1 MGVDIHMYMG
11 YKGKE
16 VILFKKKEGRFGEI
30 PIYDGRNYDLF
41 EYIQEHCFSLDEN
54 LPIPDPIK
62 KTYIVEKE
70 WCYGFREITLADMAL
85 HIILHEE
92 DERTD
97 DEREG
102 FEAFKNL
109 FEQAKTYFN
118 LWNDGD
124 YEPSFSNVKL
134 YMWFDN

>member
-1 MGVDIHMYMG
+1 MGTDIHMYMG
-11 YKGKE
+11 YKGKK
-16 VILFKKKEGRFGEI
+16 VILFKKQEDRFDEI

-62 KTYIVEKE
+62 AIYKVDKE
-70 WCYGFREITLADMAL
+70 WCYGFKEMSLADMAL
-85 HIILHEE
+85 HILLREGDDRIE
-92 DERTD
+92 

-102 FEAFKNL
+102 FEAFKDL
-109 FEQAKTYFN
+109 YKQAKIYFN
-118 LWNDGD
+118 FWNDED
-124 YEPSFSNVKL
+124 YDPSFSNVKL